1 MNTKENMDEAVMKEL
16 EDKVEKKVTTV
27 VTTAITILIQAAI
40 VFGITI
46 IVLKFVWAWMVPD
59 LFPGAVAEGLI
70 SADLTWKTAV
80 KFAAI
85 VASLAGANGSYKR
98 GVNTKKC

>member
-1 MNTKENMDEAVMKEL
+1 MDTKEKKNEAEMKEL
-16 EDKVEKKVTTV
+16 EGKIEEKVTTV
-27 VTTAITILIQAAI
+27 MTTAITILIQAAI
-40 VFGITI
+40 VFGITLL
-46 IVLKFVWAWMVPD
+46 VLKFVWAWMVPD

-85 VASLAGANGSYKR
+85 MVVINGANGSYNGISKR
-98 GVNTKKC
+98 GC